1 MNDMGRE
8 ISGDNT
14 ELSIVKFR
22 INNLRRWIPDTD
34 ENFISQDLG
43 LFVQQMEWG
52 KKTLNR
58 IRDHF

>member
-22 INNLRRWIPDTD
+22 INNLRRWVPDTD

-52 KKTLNR
+52 KKP
-58 IRDHF
+58 